1 MGQHSNL
8 PPEQDYPD
16 VHLIQGSAWM
26 TTFPPETRSTS
37 RAVQMRQLE
46 IQLRHEQCLTQ
57 LGRSLQR
64 CVTAYLELDDG
75 TIEAAAQAETDFW
88 QTVVQEVGATLEDT
102 LVAIVRP
109 TFLSNHDAGAA
120 MDASRLAADIV
131 FDRLEDEQPHWTIGY
146 LAAPVG
152 GQTWAVPWLLAA
164 GSPLQ
169 LQIGNTIATDDL
181 EFWQSQYPEHIR
193 SIVSKQQRIGWLF
206 LLPSYPMEAAIG
218 ESVADGERVNF
229 IEQVGRQ
236 CAASWHQLQL
246 LQAQKQAHQQVLAH
260 NQELVQTNQLKS
272 EFLANT
278 SHEIRTP
285 LSSILGFTHLLQQ
298 QGFNAMNLRHQEY
311 LKIILTSGQHLL
323 ALINDILDLSKIEA
337 NQLSL
342 QWEAVDVREVCQMSL
357 TLVKEKASDKGLEL
371 RLEIDPSVTTIL
383 VDPLRLKQMLF
394 NLLSNAIKFTLQG
407 QVGLQVAP
415 ANHFLCLTVW
425 DTGTGISAEQQQ
437 LLFKPYS
444 QLDNA
449 AVTRGEGTGL
459 GLALTQKLAELH
471 GGSIQLT
478 SELNRGSQFRI
489 FLPLKPAGVLQPES
503 VDALDCSSANTV
515 SVAIEPSDRSPLSAP
530 DQLDSS
536 ADRFPKARKAVR
548 GSQPAESTTT
558 THQSGQ
564 NEAIPKTILTRPNS
578 VLLVEDNPHN
588 ARLVLTYLSKLGYEV
603 TWAKLGQEMWQ
614 ALDRALPA
622 LILMDIHLPDED
634 GLALTQQLRTDDRY
648 HHIPVIAQTA
658 MAMKG
663 DRDLCLEA
671 GVNDYISKPID
682 LDILAT
688 LVAKYARSVKASPE
702 NRKG

>member
-1 MGQHSNL
+1 MVQHSNL
-8 PPEQDYPD
+8 PPEQAQPD
-16 VHLIQGSAWM
+16 VYLIRGSAWI
-26 TTFPPETRSTS
+26 TTFPPEPLSTS

-46 IQLRHEQCLTQ
+46 TKLRYERCLNQ
-57 LGRSLQR
+57 LGQSLQR

-75 TIEAAAQAETDFW
+75 AVEATEPVEVDMFQV
-88 QTVVQEVGATLEDT
+88 VVQELSTAGDGR
-102 LVAIVRP
+102 LVAIALP
-109 TFLSNHDAGAA
+109 TSPERAG
-120 MDASRLAADIV
+120 DVSTIDEPRLAADV
-131 FDRLEDEQPHWTIGY
+131 SFDRAACDDSCWTIRY
-146 LAAPVG
+146 LSPPLA
-152 GQTWAVPWLLAA
+152 GQKFSCPWLLVA
-164 GSPLQ
+164 GSPLRLELGSSLTADNLESWQ
-169 LQIGNTIATDDL
+169 L
-181 EFWQSQYPEHIR
+181 QYPEQIR
-193 SIVSKQQRIGWLF
+193 CIAYGQHVIGWL
-206 LLPSYPMEAAIG
+206 LMLPSYPMEPAIG
-218 ESVADGERVNF
+218 SGAVDGDGVYF
-229 IEQVGRQ
+229 IEQVVRQ

-246 LQAQKQAHQQVLAH
+246 LQGQKQSHQQVVMH
-260 NQELVQTNQLKS
+260 NQELRQTNQLKS

-337 NQLSL
+337 NQLNL
-342 QWEAVDVREVCQMSL
+342 QWESVDVREVCQMSL

-371 RLEIDPSVTTIL
+371 RLEIDPSVTTL
-383 VDPLRLKQMLF
+383 VVDPLRLKQMLF

-407 QVGLQVAP
+407 RVGLQVAP
-415 ANHFLCLTVW
+415 VNNFLCLTVW
-425 DTGTGISAEQQQ
+425 DTGTGISVEQQQ

-444 QLDNA
+444 QLDNV

-471 GGSIQLT
+471 GGSVQLI
-478 SELNRGSQFRI
+478 SELNQGSRFSI
-489 FLPLKPAGVLQPES
+489 FLPLHQSVLPQPEPLDAIDAPPELDYAALSPPSARSSFS
-503 VDALDCSSANTV
+503 VPDLPDAHPTKS
-515 SVAIEPSDRSPLSAP
+515 
-530 DQLDSS
+530 
-536 ADRFPKARKAVR
+536 RKAAKTPHQADLLAATDNAR
-548 GSQPAESTTT
+548 PEAEPAKPLL
-558 THQSGQ
+558 
-564 NEAIPKTILTRPNS
+564 ARPDS

-634 GLALTQQLRTDDRY
+634 GLVLTRHLRADDRY
-648 HHIPVIAQTA
+648 QHIPVIAQTA

-663 DRDLCLEA
+663 DRDLCLES

-688 LVAKYARSVKASPE
+688 LVAKYARSTKVTSE
-702 NRKG
+702 QS